1 MDSTIIKINSDLP
14 SANADATFR
23 RKVAY
28 LSRRSPICLEQQV
41 RNMSYLIQL
50 FPNTTKLLPFFSTVI
65 VCRRIKLLELVELR
79 GRVI

>member
-28 LSRRSPICLEQQV
+28 LVISNCKQ
-41 RNMSYLIQL
+41 IQKNFTDIL
-50 FPNTTKLLPFFSTVI
+50 QK
-65 VCRRIKLLELVELR
+65 IKLATSA
-79 GRVI
+79 

>member
-28 LSRRSPICLEQQV
+28 LESAVAYLSRRSPICLEQQV
-41 RNMSYLIQL
+41 RNMSYKKY
-50 FPNTTKLLPFFSTVI
+50 F
-65 VCRRIKLLELVELR
+65 VER
-79 GRVI
+79 SFTC